1 MKAKYVIFD
10 LDDTLMYE
18 IDYLKSA
25 YQEIAE
31 FLDKDK
37 QTLLFDTMIAKYEQ
51 GENVFDYLVHSYPT
65 LSNEQLLEMYR
76 SHVPKVV
83 LNEGA
88 NDLLMQIKINGYKL
102 GLITDGRSITQR
114 NKLKALEIEELFD
127 KIIISEEFGSTKPDE
142 RNFKA
147 FLENDIDEYFYIAD
161 NPKKDFIT
169 PNKLGWTSICLL
181 DKGYNIHAQ
190 NFDVASEFLPKVK
203 VKILEEIGEV
213 IFEIN

>member
-65 LSNEQLLEMYR
+65 LSNEQLLDMYR

-88 NDLLMQIKINGYKL
+88 NDLLTQIKINGYKL

-127 KIIISEEFGSTKPDE
+127 RIVISEEFGSTKPDE
-142 RNFKA
+142 RNFTV
-147 FLENDIDEYFYIAD
+147 FQENLNWDYYYIGD
-161 NPKKDFIT
+161 NTKKDFIT
-169 PNKLGWTSICLL
+169 PNYLGWCSICLL
-181 DKGYNIHAQ
+181 DMGKNIHYQ
-190 NFDVASEFLPKVK
+190 DFNLDASYLPKFK
-203 VKILEEIGEV
+203 VKTLEEV
-213 IFEIN
+213 IEIIT